1 MCGICGVWEY
11 AAARGNVER
20 ALVERMRDVMTH
32 RGPDAAGELIFDAG
46 RGAFGFRRLS
56 IIDLSAAGNQPM
68 RGCTD
73 RVWLVFNGEIYNH
86 ASIRDDLEKR
96 GHVYSSRTDSE
107 TILHLYEERGLDFVN
122 EIEGDFAIAL
132 WDANAGRLVLAR
144 DRAGVKPLYF
154 YQGDGRFLFASEIKA
169 ILQHPAVTPQVD
181 ETALYHYLTFLTTPA
196 PSTLFEGIQKL
207 PAGHLLTIDRSGEMR
222 LSKYWDALPPASV
235 DSSISEDEHQQK
247 ILDLLR
253 ASIKKRM
260 MSDVPFGVF
269 LSGGVDSSANVAL
282 MSELMSQPVRTFTV
296 GFNDTDELNE
306 LDSARAISQRFGT
319 EHHEVMIG
327 RKEMQDFLPELVFHQ
342 DEPIAD
348 PVCVPLFYVA
358 KLARETGTIVV
369 QVGEGS
375 DEIFG
380 GYDWFGTYL
389 RIEENFWRYAERAP
403 RAARQ
408 AVASLAAPLAQRAFK
423 KPKAG
428 ELIRRLRDDQA
439 LFWGGVGVFDEST
452 KPKVLSAELRAR
464 LAGLATYDVVRGYQE
479 TIARSRPNSD
489 FAARMTY
496 LELKLR
502 LPELLLMRV
511 DKITMA
517 TSVEARVPFLDHHLI
532 EYAMGLPRELKVKGT
547 TGKYVLK
554 RALESVLPRDLL
566 YSAKR
571 GFGAPVREWF
581 RGKEGEDLIERLM
594 NSPIRKRN
602 FFDYDYIARLV
613 DEHRRDT
620 RDWSFHLWAL
630 LNVSLWYER
639 WIERG

>member
-11 AAARGNVER
+11 AAARGNVEV

-32 RGPDAAGELIFDAG
+32 RGPDDAG
-46 RGAFGFRRLS
+46 ALVFDDGRGGLGFRRLS
-56 IIDLSAAGNQPM
+56 IIDLSEAGYQPM

-86 ASIRDDLEKR
+86 ASIRDGLEKR
-96 GHVYSSRTDSE
+96 GHVYASRTDSE

-122 EIEGDFAIAL
+122 EIQGDFAIAL
-132 WDANAGRLVLAR
+132 WDVDAGRLVLAR

-154 YQGDGRFLFASEIKA
+154 YQHDGRFLFASEIKA

-196 PSTLFEGIQKL
+196 PNTLFEGIQKL

-222 LSKYWDALPPASV
+222 LSKYWDALPPVSV
-235 DSSISEDEHQQK
+235 DSSISEDEHQKK

-296 GFNDTDELNE
+296 GFDDTDELNE
-306 LDSARAISQRFGT
+306 LDSARAIAQRFGT
-319 EHHEVMIG
+319 QHHEVVIG
-327 RKEMQDFLPELVFHQ
+327 RKEMQDFLPEMVFHQ

-348 PVCVPLFYVA
+348 PVCVPLYYVA

-408 AVASLAAPLAQRAFK
+408 AVASIAAPLAQRAFK
-423 KPKAG
+423 KPKAN

-439 LFWGGVGVFDEST
+439 LFWGGVGVFDETT
-452 KPKVLSAELRAR
+452 KPKVLSPEMRAR
-464 LAGLATYDVVRGYQE
+464 HAGLASYDVVRGYQE
-479 TIARSRPNSD
+479 TIERDRPNSD

-547 TGKYVLK
+547 TGKYILK

-566 YSAKR
+566 YSPKR

-581 RGKEGEDLIERLM
+581 RGQQGKGLIQQLL
-594 NSPIRKRN
+594 NSPIRSRE
-602 FFDYDYIARLV
+602 FFDYGHIESLA
-613 DEHRRDT
+613 DEHQRGVT
-620 RDWSFHLWAL
+620 DWSFHLWCL
-630 LNVSLWYER
+630 LNLSLWYER
-639 WIERG
+639 WIAR